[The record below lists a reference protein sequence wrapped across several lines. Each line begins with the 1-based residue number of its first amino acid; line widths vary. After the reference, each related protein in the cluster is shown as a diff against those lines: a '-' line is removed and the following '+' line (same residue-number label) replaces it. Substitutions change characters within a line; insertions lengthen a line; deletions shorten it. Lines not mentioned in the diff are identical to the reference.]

1 MSCLIDTSVLVRLAN
16 TSDAQHAPAAR
27 AVLELENCT
36 VTKPVFR
43 VETSVDD
50 TTGRV
55 VAVYLRVREGEVA
68 ETKEVEEG
76 VVYADY
82 DSQGFLLGVEL
93 LGSCDVAVLESI
105 AENEAGPVKRFLQ
118 GGAPRGLVPA

>member
-1 MSCLIDTSVLVRLAN
+1 MGTYVEDWI
-16 TSDAQHAPAAR
+16 
-27 AVLELENCT
+27 
-36 VTKPVFR
+36 VTKPIFR

-50 TTGRV
+50 ATGRV

-82 DSQGFLLGVEL
+82 DSQGHLLGVEL
-93 LGSCDVAVLESI
+93 LGPCEVTVLDGI
-105 AENEAGPVKRFLQ
+105 AENEAEPVKRFLQ
-118 GGAPRGLVPA
+118 SGTPRGLVPA